1 MRFCTEI
8 EKVEVIIFMKIG
20 FCYDT
25 KGDYGYAEDN
35 LEYTDFVSL
44 HTISEI
50 GKAIEQNGYELE
62 YIGNVY
68 KLRDQLVHNTFNC
81 DLIFNIAEGFGSRN
95 REAILPSLLE
105 LYQIPHTAS
114 DTYGMSINLNKHH
127 TKILANSIDIPTPK
141 GVCFNTLTEE
151 IINKIPDLGF
161 PFILKPNTEGGSMG
175 LHLIR
180 SMEEFIQQ
188 SNYLIKTYSFELLA
202 EEYIEGSEITV
213 PIIGNGEKAEAL
225 GVVTILNEDGTDI
238 NLYNNSL
245 KQIDNVINTTT
256 FKYGDELKKKIM
268 DYSVRIH
275 NFFGLYDYSRMDF
288 RISQDGQ
295 PYFLEINAMPSLCR
309 DCSFEQCGKLA
320 GMTYYQIIGRI
331 IESARIRYGI

>member
-1 MRFCTEI
+1 
-8 EKVEVIIFMKIG
+8 MKIG

-161 PFILKPNTEGGSMG
+161 PFILKPNIEGGSMG

-188 SNYLIKTYSFELLA
+188 SNYLIQTYSFELLA
-202 EEYIEGSEITV
+202 EEYIKGSEITV

-245 KQIDNVINTTT
+245 KQIDNVMNTTT
-256 FKYGDELKKKIM
+256 FKYEDELKKKIM

-295 PYFLEINAMPSLCR
+295 PYFLEINAMPSLLNIPVR
-309 DCSFEQCGKLA
+309 QHRKS
-320 GMTYYQIIGRI
+320 GRR
-331 IESARIRYGI
+331 ETVCPGLRKPLMRVYSRNVLSKP

>member
-1 MRFCTEI
+1 
-8 EKVEVIIFMKIG
+8 MKIG

-25 KGDYGYAEDN
+25 KGDYGYSEDN

-44 HTISEI
+44 HTVSEI

-62 YIGNVY
+62 YIGNAY
-68 KLRDQLVHNTFNC
+68 KLREQLMHGTFNC

-105 LYQIPHTAS
+105 LYHIPHTAS

-127 TKILANSIDIPTPK
+127 TKILANSIGIPSPK
-141 GVCFNTLTEE
+141 GVCFNELTEE
-151 IINKIPDLGF
+151 TIKKVSDLGF
-161 PFILKPNTEGGSMG
+161 PFVLKPNAEGGSMG
-175 LHLIR
+175 LYLIHSIDEFVQISNRLIR
-180 SMEEFIQQ
+180 M
-188 SNYLIKTYSFELLA
+188 YSFELLA
-202 EEYIEGSEITV
+202 EEYIAGAEITV
-213 PIIGNGEKAEAL
+213 PIIGTGKKAEAL

-238 NLYNNSL
+238 SLYDNSL

-256 FKYGDELKKKIM
+256 FKYDDELKKKIM
-268 DYSVRIH
+268 DYSLKIH

-288 RISQDGQ
+288 RVSHDGQ

-309 DCSFEQCGKLA
+309 DCSFEQCGKLS
-320 GMTYYQIIGRI
+320 GMSYHQIIGQI
-331 IESARIRYGI
+331 IDSTRKRYGI

>member
-141 GVCFNTLTEE
+141 GVCFNILTEE

-238 NLYNNSL
+238 TLYNNSL

-256 FKYGDELKKKIM
+256 FKYGDEFKKKIM

-331 IESARIRYGI
+331 IESARMRYGI

>member
-114 DTYGMSINLNKHH
+114 DTYGMSINLNKHKNFSKFNRY
-127 TKILANSIDIPTPK
+127 TNSKRSLFQYID
-141 GVCFNTLTEE
+141 
-151 IINKIPDLGF
+151 
-161 PFILKPNTEGGSMG
+161 
-175 LHLIR
+175 R
-180 SMEEFIQQ
+180 
-188 SNYLIKTYSFELLA
+188 
-202 EEYIEGSEITV
+202 
-213 PIIGNGEKAEAL
+213 GN
-225 GVVTILNEDGTDI
+225 N
-238 NLYNNSL
+238 
-245 KQIDNVINTTT
+245 
-256 FKYGDELKKKIM
+256 
-268 DYSVRIH
+268 
-275 NFFGLYDYSRMDF
+275 
-288 RISQDGQ
+288 
-295 PYFLEINAMPSLCR
+295 
-309 DCSFEQCGKLA
+309 
-320 GMTYYQIIGRI
+320 
-331 IESARIRYGI
+331 